1 MDMIKQAGEKIR
13 WARKYM
19 SVMREIEERFEA
31 EKLFQDKKIG
41 LCLHITPETA
51 FLAQILE
58 KAGAKVYLT
67 AANPLSTQP
76 DIVSY
81 LKEETGIKV
90 LGFRGMT
97 EQDHFENLQKIIS
110 WEPDLL
116 LDDGAELIALAH
128 EMNSKSVIGAT
139 EETATGYYKI
149 LKIDDESNLNF
160 PVIATNF
167 SFCHDLFDNKH
178 GTSQS
183 VIDGIIRATNALIS
197 GKTVVVAGYGQCGA
211 VFAEKIRGMG
221 ANVIV
226 CEVNPQRALEAAF
239 SGFRILPMK
248 EAAPEGDIFCTFTGN
263 INVIKKEH
271 LSLMKDNVILCNAG
285 HYDIEIDK
293 KALSEL
299 SVGMEKTRENITEY
313 VMEDGKIINLI
324 AEGRIVNMTAAE
336 GHPAA
341 VMDITFALQLLS
353 LELFVIDDGTMQTA
367 IYEVPEYIDENI
379 ANLKLES
386 LGIHIDELDHEQLM
400 YMENAIVD

>member
-1 MDMIKQAGEKIR
+1 MNMLKQADERIR

-19 SVMREIEERFEA
+19 PVMSEIEERFEA
-31 EKLFQDKKIG
+31 EKVFRDKKIG

-51 FLAQILE
+51 FLTKILE
-58 KAGAKVYLT
+58 KAGAQVYLT
-67 AANPLSTQP
+67 AANPLSTQA

-81 LKEETGIKV
+81 LTEETGVRV

-97 EQDHFENLQKIIS
+97 DQEHFENLQKIID

-116 LDDGAELIALAH
+116 LDDGAELISLAH
-128 EMNSKSVIGAT
+128 EMNNTTVIGAT

-149 LKIDDESNLNF
+149 LKIDDESDLRF
-160 PVIATNF
+160 PVIATSF

-183 VIDGIIRATNALIS
+183 VIDGIIRATDTLIS

-211 VFAEKIRGMG
+211 VFADKIRGMG

-239 SGFRILPMK
+239 AGFRVLPMK
-248 EAAPEGDIFCTFTGN
+248 NAASEGDIFCTFTGN

-271 LSLMKDNVILCNAG
+271 LNNMKDNVILCNAG

-293 KALSEL
+293 KALVEL

-313 VMEDGKIINLI
+313 VLENGKIINLI
-324 AEGRIVNMTAAE
+324 AEGRIVNMAAAE

-353 LELFVIDDGTMQTA
+353 LELFMIDDGTIQTA

-400 YMENAIVD
+400 YLENVLVD

>member
-1 MDMIKQAGEKIR
+1 MDMIKQAQEKIR
-13 WARKYM
+13 WAKKYM
-19 SVMREIEERFEA
+19 SVMNEIEERFSS
-31 EKLFQDKKIG
+31 EKIFKDKKIG

-51 FLAQILE
+51 FLAKILE
-58 KAGAKVYLT
+58 KSGAKVYLT
-67 AANPLSTQP
+67 AANPLSTQA

-97 EQDHFENLQKIIS
+97 EQDHFENLQKIIN
-110 WEPDLL
+110 WEPDLIM
-116 LDDGAELIALAH
+116 DDGAELISLAH
-128 EMNSKSVIGAT
+128 DMNNTTIIGAT
-139 EETATGYYKI
+139 EETATGYYKV
-149 LKIDDESNLNF
+149 LKIDDESSLRF

-197 GKTVVVAGYGQCGA
+197 GKTVVVAGYGQCGSI
-211 VFAEKIRGMG
+211 FADKIRGMG

-226 CEVNPQRALEAAF
+226 CEVNPQKALEAAL
-239 SGFRILPMK
+239 SGFRVLPMRQ
-248 EAAPEGDIFCTFTGN
+248 AAAEGDIFCTFTGN

-271 LSLMKDNVILCNAG
+271 IDVMKDNVILCNAG

-293 KALSEL
+293 RALSQMA
-299 SVGMEKTRENITEY
+299 VGMEKTRENITEY
-313 VMEDGKIINLI
+313 VLENGRTINLI
-324 AEGRIVNMTAAE
+324 AEGRIVNMAAAE

-353 LELFVIDDGTMQTA
+353 LELFTIDDGTMQTS

-379 ANLKLES
+379 ANLKLEA
-386 LGIHIDELDHEQLM
+386 LGIQIDELDHEQLI
-400 YMENAIVD
+400 YLENSIVD